1 MAMTPERWQ
10 QVKQIFQS
18 AIERQPADRD
28 SFISQACADD
38 PELRSEVESLISSH
52 NQAGDSVEELATQLA
67 AQMVTDDRD
76 ASLIGRTFGP
86 YQIISSIGKGGMGEV
101 YLAQD
106 SRLGRRV
113 ALKLLRKEFT
123 KDEDRLRRF
132 KQESRAASALNHPN
146 IVTVYEI
153 GQTDSLH
160 FMATEYVEGETLRQH
175 IQTTRVKLREA
186 LDVAI
191 QTASALAAAH
201 RAGII
206 HRDIKPENIMLR
218 GDGYAKVLDFGLAKL
233 TEQQASG
240 DLRDMTVPFVETES
254 GVVMGTANYMSPE
267 QAEGRS
273 VDHRTDIFS
282 FGVVLYEMLTGK
294 QPFSG
299 KSLIDTLHA
308 IINEE
313 PHPATE
319 VNPQLPREVM
329 DILDKAMA
337 KAPNE
342 RYQHAGDFEIDLRR
356 LKRGVETNSLSSL
369 QTKVGRTG
377 TGPQSKRAT
386 LLRAGVGA
394 LIILAVAAASWI
406 LGRSSGSSKAHAAAE
421 GQPTRPVALE
431 HVKLAPLTI
440 DPGFE
445 GEPTFSPDG
454 QTIAYVSDRTGN
466 FDIFLK
472 QVSGGPDINLTNNA
486 ADDMQP
492 AFSPDGKQIA
502 FVSSRSGEYDC
513 LCFFVYGTDQPL
525 MGGGI
530 WIMPALGGSPRR
542 IVESGTFPSWSP
554 NGSAIIYSSGP
565 WYGQK
570 IYRVASTGGEPREIP
585 IKFKGG
591 APYMAYPSYS
601 PDEHWIAFEANDNV
615 FIVSAEGGEPKQ
627 IVKGKHPVWSA
638 DARTIFYTNV
648 EAGRNYSLWQVP
660 FSSANGSVA
669 GDPSPLTVGRG
680 RDTQA
685 TVSRD
690 GTLIAFSALEVSFNL
705 EAAPFDAEAGRQTGP
720 PQPITR
726 GSDLI
731 YFHSPSPDGRSV
743 VYDSHRGASSYIWK
757 VDHGSPP
764 VQLTSDPNFD
774 DDFPSCSPDGRTIS
788 FGRTPLNDPEGI
800 GSVWLMAQDGGN
812 PRELVKNGGLAAWMP
827 DGKVLTYL
835 SFEDGQIYLYDLAGK
850 SPRCVT
856 KEEGIYSAGIPSP
869 DGKWL
874 AFMSIASGNVDI
886 RAVPVEGGESQ
897 IIVSTPRQDF
907 HPFFSPSGKWLY
919 FTLDHKN
926 IYRVPGPAQ
935 GWRKTEPQKVTDFP
949 ESGLFL
955 EDAQVTAD
963 GRQLTYSR
971 RLTTGDI
978 WTMNLNK

>member
-1 MAMTPERWQ
+1 MTPERWQ

-18 AIERQPADRD
+18 AIERPASERS
-28 SFISQACADD
+28 SFISEACADD
-38 PELRSEVESLISSH
+38 SELRSEVESLISSH
-52 NQAGDSVEELATQLA
+52 EQAGDSVEAAATQVA
-67 AQMVTDDRD
+67 ARMVADDQD
-76 ASLIGRTFGP
+76 GSLIGRNLGP
-86 YQIISSIGKGGMGEV
+86 YSISSPIGKGGMGEV

-106 SRLGRRV
+106 SRLGRPV

-132 KQESRAASALNHPN
+132 RQESRAASALNHPN
-146 IVTVYEI
+146 ILTVYEI
-153 GQTDSLH
+153 GQVDSLH
-160 FMATEYVEGETLRQH
+160 FMATEYVEGQTLRQRMLG
-175 IQTTRVKLREA
+175 TRMKLREA
-186 LDVAI
+186 LDIAI
-191 QTASALAAAH
+191 QTTSALAAAH
-201 RAGII
+201 HAGII
-206 HRDIKPENIMLR
+206 HRDMKPENIMVR
-218 GDGYAKVLDFGLAKL
+218 SDGYVKVLDFGLAKL
-233 TEQQASG
+233 TERPAGADGQESAIP
-240 DLRDMTVPFVETES
+240 VVETES

-267 QAEGRS
+267 QAEARPL
-273 VDHRTDIFS
+273 DHRTDIFS
-282 FGVVLYEMLTGK
+282 IGVVLYEMLTATR
-294 QPFSG
+294 PFSG

-313 PHPATE
+313 PRPATE

-342 RYQHAGDFEIDLRR
+342 RYQHAGDFELDLRR
-356 LKRGVETNSLSSL
+356 LKRAVETNSLSSL
-369 QTKVGRTG
+369 QAKVGRTG
-377 TGPQSKRAT
+377 TGPRDNRAT
-386 LLRAGVGA
+386 LLRAGAGA
-394 LIILAVAAASWI
+394 LILLAVAAAAWMI
-406 LGRSSGSSKAHAAAE
+406 GRSTGASKKIVSAE
-421 GQPTRPVALE
+421 AQPRGPVALE
-431 HVKLAPLTI
+431 HVKLAPFTI

-454 QTIAYVSDRTGN
+454 QTVAYVSDRAGN

-525 MGGGI
+525 MGGAI
-530 WIMPALGGSPRR
+530 WVMPALGGSPRR

-554 NGSAIIYSSGP
+554 DGSAIIYSSGP

-585 IKFKGG
+585 IIFKGG

-601 PDEHWIAFEANDNV
+601 PDDRWIAFEANDNV
-615 FIVSAEGGEPKQ
+615 FIVSVEGGEPKQ

-638 DARTIFYTNV
+638 DSRAIFYTNV
-648 EAGRNYSLWQVP
+648 EAGRNYSLWQAP
-660 FSSANGSVA
+660 FSSATGSAA

-690 GTLIAFSALEVSFNL
+690 GNVIAFAALDVSFNL
-705 EAAPFDAEAGRQTGP
+705 EAVPFDAEAGRQTGP
-720 PQPITR
+720 PQSITS

-731 YFHSPSPDGRSV
+731 YFHSHSPDGRSE
-743 VYDSHRGASSYIWK
+743 VYDSHRGASSYIWR
-757 VDHGSPP
+757 VDHGSQP
-764 VQLTSDPNFD
+764 VQLTSDPKFE
-774 DDFPSCSPDGRTIS
+774 DFFPRCSPDSRTIS
-788 FGRTPLNDPEGI
+788 FNRKPSNAPDAI
-800 GSVWLMAQDGGN
+800 DSVWLMALDGGN
-812 PRELVKNGGLAAWMP
+812 PRALVNNGGLTAWMP
-827 DGKVLTYL
+827 DGKALTYL
-835 SFEDGQIYLYDLAGK
+835 SFEDGQIYLYDLAAR
-850 SPRCVT
+850 SPRRIT
-856 KEEGIYSAGIPSP
+856 DEEGIYGDGISSP

-886 RAVPVEGGESQ
+886 RAVPVEGGESR

-935 GWRKTEPQKVTDFP
+935 GWRKGEPQKVTNFP

-955 EDAQVTAD
+955 EGAQLTAD

-971 RLTTGDI
+971 RRTTGDI
-978 WTMNLNK
+978 WIMNLNK